1 MFDSNPNTH
10 HHDIPFDDER
20 AFAYGEH
27 PGYHMRERIFSAF
40 EVCSQDGDDSIDLG
54 ADGRAIEEPMYT
66 MPMRPDEEFDLELDI
81 DDENDFEGILT
92 EFKKKPDTELSQVTT
107 TNQPSFQFMNIIQPA
122 INTDM
127 ELIDSDREDCCA
139 NQSQQQDNANDSTY
153 HSIHEHDCSL
163 DFVSANFAD
172 LSFQHNKSCNLSI
185 MLSQP
190 TAPSP
195 TI

>member
-1 MFDSNPNTH
+1 MTSSQQQRSRGHQSFAEAEDRFFSGAGDKTTTGQPQQHGFSAREFMQVAQMFESNPNSH

-66 MPMRPDEEFDLELDI
+66 MPMRPDEEFDLELDL

-92 EFKKKPDTELSQVTT
+92 EFKKKPETELS
-107 TNQPSFQFMNIIQPA
+107 
-122 INTDM
+122 
-127 ELIDSDREDCCA
+127 
-139 NQSQQQDNANDSTY
+139 
-153 HSIHEHDCSL
+153 
-163 DFVSANFAD
+163 
-172 LSFQHNKSCNLSI
+172 
-185 MLSQP
+185 
-190 TAPSP
+190 
-195 TI
+195 